1 VRNGK
6 ADQAGLADLLYRS
19 FIESLACFLFG
30 RFDEL
35 VAAFLSRTLYELK
48 QRENSMTN
56 ASAALEASPR
66 KRSAQENP
74 FHDGG
79 GTDRGYL
86 ER

>member
-1 VRNGK
+1 MEKLIRPVSQICSTEASLNPLRASFSADSMSWSLLSCRVR
-6 ADQAGLADLLYRS
+6 
-19 FIESLACFLFG
+19 F
-30 RFDEL
+30 
-35 VAAFLSRTLYELK
+35 YELK

-74 FHDGG
+74 FHDGR